1 MKYNCSSV
9 DNWVHVN
16 SWYEYNTMITNSHGR
31 IQLIVGKWDPVK
43 VHTST
48 YCILIDIILIDF
60 SDDYA
65 MGDLYVLKSPYDE
78 ISNLITHY
86 GIKLDHLNKSLRLLL
101 VLSSMT
107 RLDDQIN
114 RISKWASSG
123 WVVCNLNSSTKRHG
137 YGNSNFKLI
146 KVQEVH
152 LHDRQCSI
160 AQ

>member
-1 MKYNCSSV
+1 
-9 DNWVHVN
+9 
-16 SWYEYNTMITNSHGR
+16 MITNSHGR
-31 IQLIVGKWDPVK
+31 IQLVVGKWDQVK

-107 RLDDQIN
+107 RLDDHLN
-114 RISKWASSG
+114 RISK
-123 WVVCNLNSSTKRHG
+123 
-137 YGNSNFKLI
+137 
-146 KVQEVH
+146 
-152 LHDRQCSI
+152 
-160 AQ
+160 